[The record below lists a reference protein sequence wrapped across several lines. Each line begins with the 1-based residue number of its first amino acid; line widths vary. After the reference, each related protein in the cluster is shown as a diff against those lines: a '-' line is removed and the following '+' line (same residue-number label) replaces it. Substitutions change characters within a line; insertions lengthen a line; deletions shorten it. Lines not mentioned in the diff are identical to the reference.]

1 MFGMV
6 NYLSMVELG
15 ALMLGGVNFES
26 DTWSTLVTDMNL
38 VSK

>member
-1 MFGMV
+1 MV

-15 ALMLGGVNFES
+15 ALIFGGVNFKL
-26 DTWSTLVTDMNL
+26 DTWFTLVTDMNV